1 MTQRII
7 ILGGGAAGLTTALEL
22 QKRQPPQSA
31 SITLVDQS
39 PYYTY
44 QPFLPEVAGGH
55 IAPRDVTVP
64 LRKALRKTK
73 VVEAAVTGLDA
84 SSKTIT
90 VTTADGVA
98 SELPYDQLVVALGAV
113 TRTFPT
119 PGLAENGVGFK
130 SVEEAQYVRDRVLGN
145 IAEAASVQDPATRR
159 KLMTVVFVGG
169 GYTGVEA
176 MAELDDAA
184 KAAVDE
190 YPTLSRD
197 ELRFVLVEALDRV
210 APEVGPELSK
220 WTLGKLRSRGIDV
233 RLKTTMPSCIDGDV
247 VLSDGE
253 TIPAGTIVWT
263 AGVKP
268 NPVVADLGLPLGP
281 KGHVNVSAT
290 LQVQT
295 EDGRALD
302 GVWSLGDVA
311 QVPNLLAEKQP
322 AYYPP
327 NAQNAVRQAVTVAD
341 NVIAA
346 LSGAPLSEYRHE
358 SLGTVASYGI
368 GKGAGV
374 LKGVKVKNVAAWL
387 AHRGYHLY
395 AMPTVNRKWRILT
408 GWVTNF
414 VGGRDQTPLV
424 GLSDPRAGFLAVTP
438 VVEPKG
444 DAAEGAAPAKGA
456 TPKGAAKTPA
466 TK

>member
-1 MTQRII
+1 MTTRIV
-7 ILGGGAAGLTTALEL
+7 ILGGGSAGLTTALEL
-22 QKRQPPQSA
+22 QKRRPPQNA
-31 SITLVDQS
+31 SITLVDQA
-39 PYYTY
+39 PYFTY

-64 LRKALRKTK
+64 LRKALRRTK
-73 VVEAAVTGLDA
+73 VVEASVSGHDREA
-84 SSKTIT
+84 KTVS
-90 VTTADGVA
+90 VTTGDGVT
-98 SELPYDQLVVALGAV
+98 STIPYDQLVVALGAV

-130 SVEEAQYVRDRVLGN
+130 SVEEAQYVRDRILGN
-145 IAEAASVQDPATRR
+145 IAEAASVSDPATRR
-159 KLMTVVFVGG
+159 KLLTVVFVGG

-184 KAAVDE
+184 KAAVDSF
-190 YPTLSRD
+190 PNLSRD

-220 WTLGKLRSRGIDV
+220 WTLGHLRSRGIDI

-268 NPVVADLGLPLGP
+268 NPVLADLGLPLGP
-281 KGHVNVSAT
+281 RGHVNVSAT
-290 LQVQT
+290 LQVQSD
-295 EDGRALD
+295 EGEVLE
-302 GVWSLGDVA
+302 GVWSLGDGA
-311 QVPNLLAEKQP
+311 QVPNLLSEQQP

-341 NVIAA
+341 NIIAQ
-346 LSGAPLSEYRHE
+346 LSGQPIAEYRHE
-358 SLGTVASYGI
+358 SVGTVASFGI
-368 GKGAGV
+368 GKGAANI
-374 LKGVKVKNVAAWL
+374 KNVQMKNVPAWL

-395 AMPTVNRKWRILT
+395 AMPTLNRKWRILT
-408 GWVTNF
+408 GWITNF

-424 GLSDPRAGFLAVTP
+424 GMADPRAGFLKVTP
-438 VVEPKG
+438 SISAD
-444 DAAEGAAPAKGA
+444 DAAGK
-456 TPKGAAKTPA
+456 KK
-466 TK
+466 

>member
-1 MTQRII
+1 MTTRIV
-7 ILGGGAAGLTTALEL
+7 ILGGGSAGLTTALEL
-22 QKRQPPQSA
+22 QKRRPPQNA
-31 SITLVDQS
+31 SITLVDQA
-39 PYYTY
+39 PYFTY

-73 VVEAAVTGLDA
+73 VVEAAVSGHDRA
-84 SSKTIT
+84 AKTVS
-90 VTTADGVA
+90 VTTGDGVTSTIA
-98 SELPYDQLVVALGAV
+98 YDQLVVALGAV

-130 SVEEAQYVRDRVLGN
+130 SVEEAQYVRDRILGN
-145 IAEAASVQDPATRR
+145 IAEAASVSDPATRR
-159 KLMTVVFVGG
+159 KLLTVVFVGG

-184 KAAVDE
+184 KAAVDSF
-190 YPTLSRD
+190 PNLSRD

-220 WTLGKLRSRGIDV
+220 WTLGHLRSRGIDI

-268 NPVVADLGLPLGP
+268 NPVLADLGLPLGP
-281 KGHVNVSAT
+281 RGHVNVSAT

-295 EDGRALD
+295 DEGDVLD
-302 GVWSLGDVA
+302 GVWSLGDGA
-311 QVPNLLAEKQP
+311 QVPNLLSEQQP

-341 NVIAA
+341 NIIAQ
-346 LSGAPLSEYRHE
+346 LSGQPIAEYRHE
-358 SLGTVASYGI
+358 SVGTVASFGI
-368 GKGAGV
+368 GKGAANI
-374 LKGVKVKNVAAWL
+374 KDVKMKNVPAWL

-395 AMPTVNRKWRILT
+395 AMPTLNRKWRILT
-408 GWVTNF
+408 GWITNF
-414 VGGRDQTPLV
+414 FGGRDQTPLV
-424 GLSDPRAGFLAVTP
+424 GMADPRAGFLKVTP
-438 VVEPKG
+438 SVPADG
-444 DAAEGAAPAKGA
+444 GAK
-456 TPKGAAKTPA
+456 KK
-466 TK
+466 K

>member
-1 MTQRII
+1 MTTRIV
-7 ILGGGAAGLTTALEL
+7 ILGGGSAGLTTALEL
-22 QKRQPPQSA
+22 QKRRPPQNA
-31 SITLVDQS
+31 SITLVDQA
-39 PYYTY
+39 PYFTY

-73 VVEAAVTGLDA
+73 VVEAAVTGLDSA
-84 SSKTIT
+84 AKTVS
-90 VTTADGVA
+90 VTTGDGV
-98 SELPYDQLVVALGAV
+98 SSTIPYDQLVVALGAV

-130 SVEEAQYVRDRVLGN
+130 SVEEAQYVRDRILGN
-145 IAEAASVQDPATRR
+145 IAEAASVSDPGTRR
-159 KLMTVVFVGG
+159 KLLTVVFVGG

-184 KAAVDE
+184 KSAIDSF
-190 YPTLSRD
+190 PNLSRD

-220 WTLGKLRSRGIDV
+220 WTLGHLRSRGIDI
-233 RLKTTMPSCIDGDV
+233 RLKTTMPSCVDGDV

-268 NPVVADLGLPLGP
+268 NPVLGDMGLPLGP

-290 LQVQT
+290 LQVQS
-295 EDGRALD
+295 EDGVVLD
-302 GVWSLGDVA
+302 GVWALGDGA
-311 QVPNLLAEKQP
+311 QVPNLLSEQQP

-327 NAQNAVRQAVTVAD
+327 NAQNAVRQAITVAD
-341 NVIAA
+341 NVIAQ
-346 LSGAPLSEYRHE
+346 LSGQPIAEYRHE
-358 SLGTVASYGI
+358 SVGTVASFGI
-368 GKGAGV
+368 GKGAANI
-374 LKGVKVKNVAAWL
+374 KNVQMKNIPAWL

-395 AMPTVNRKWRILT
+395 AMPTLNRKWRILT
-408 GWVTNF
+408 GWITNF

-424 GLSDPRAGFLAVTP
+424 GMSDPRAGFLKVTP
-438 VVEPKG
+438 SVSADSGSK
-444 DAAEGAAPAKGA
+444 K
-456 TPKGAAKTPA
+456 KK
-466 TK
+466 

>member
-64 LRKALRKTK
+64 LRKALKKTK
-73 VVEAAVTGLDA
+73 VVEAAVTALDA
-84 SSKTIT
+84 NSKTIT

-145 IAEAASVQDPATRR
+145 IAEAASVQDAATRR
-159 KLMTVVFVGG
+159 KLLTVVFVGG

-220 WTLGKLRSRGIDV
+220 WTLGHLRGRGIDI
-233 RLKTTMPSCIDGDV
+233 RLGTTMPSCIDGDV

-281 KGHVNVSAT
+281 KGHVDVKAT

-295 EDGRALD
+295 DDGQVLD
-302 GVWSLGDVA
+302 GIWALGDVA
-311 QVPNLLAEKQP
+311 QVPDLLAEKQP
-322 AYYPP
+322 AFYPP

-346 LSGAPLSEYRHE
+346 LSGAPLAEYRHA
-358 SLGTVASYGI
+358 SVGTVASYGI

-424 GLSDPRAGFLAVTP
+424 GLADPRAGFLKVTP
-438 VVEPKG
+438 VVAPKTD
-444 DAAEGAAPAKGA
+444 DAGAGSAKASSAKTAPAK
-456 TPKGAAKTPA
+456 
-466 TK
+466 

>member
-1 MTQRII
+1 MTTRIV
-7 ILGGGAAGLTTALEL
+7 ILGGGSAGLTTALEL
-22 QKRQPPQSA
+22 QKRRPPQNA
-31 SITLVDQS
+31 SITLVDQA
-39 PYYTY
+39 PYFTY

-73 VVEAAVTGLDA
+73 VVEASVSGHDREA
-84 SSKTIT
+84 KTVS
-90 VTTADGVA
+90 VTTADGA
-98 SELPYDQLVVALGAV
+98 TSTIPYDQLVVALGAV

-130 SVEEAQYVRDRVLGN
+130 SVEEAQYVRDRILGN
-145 IAEAASVQDPATRR
+145 IAEAASVTDPATRR
-159 KLMTVVFVGG
+159 KLLTVVFVGG

-184 KAAVDE
+184 KAAVDSF
-190 YPTLSRD
+190 PNLSRD

-220 WTLGKLRSRGIDV
+220 WTLGHLRSRGIDI
-233 RLKTTMPSCIDGDV
+233 RLKTTMPSCVDGDV

-268 NPVVADLGLPLGP
+268 NPVLADLGLPLGP
-281 KGHVNVSAT
+281 RGHVNVSAT

-295 EDGRALD
+295 DEGAVLD
-302 GVWSLGDVA
+302 GVWSLGDGA
-311 QVPNLLAEKQP
+311 QVPNLLSEQQP

-341 NVIAA
+341 NIIAQ
-346 LSGAPLSEYRHE
+346 LSGQPIAEYRHE
-358 SLGTVASYGI
+358 SVGTVASFGI
-368 GKGAGV
+368 GKGAANI
-374 LKGVKVKNVAAWL
+374 KNVQMKNVPAWL

-395 AMPTVNRKWRILT
+395 AMPTLNRKWRILT
-408 GWVTNF
+408 GWITNF

-424 GLSDPRAGFLAVTP
+424 GMADPRAGFLKVTP
-438 VVEPKG
+438 SISAD
-444 DAAEGAAPAKGA
+444 DAAK
-456 TPKGAAKTPA
+456 KK
-466 TK
+466 

>member
-7 ILGGGAAGLTTALEL
+7 ILGGGSAGLTAALEL
-22 QKRQPPQSA
+22 QKRRPPQSA

-55 IAPRDVTVP
+55 IAPRDVTVQ
-64 LRKALRKTK
+64 LRKALRKTS
-73 VVEAAVTGLDA
+73 VVEAGVTGLDSA
-84 SSKTIT
+84 AKKVT
-90 VTTADGVA
+90 VTTADGRDQVLA
-98 SELPYDQLVVALGAV
+98 YDQLVVALGAV

-130 SVEEAQYVRDRVLGN
+130 SVEEAQYVRDRILGN
-145 IAEAASVQDPATRR
+145 ISEAASVTDAATRR
-159 KLMTVVFVGG
+159 KLLTVVFVGG

-184 KAAVDE
+184 KAAVDQF
-190 YPTLSRD
+190 PSLSRD

-220 WTLGKLRSRGIDV
+220 WTLGHLRGRGIDV
-233 RLKTTMPSCIDGDV
+233 RLGTTMPSCVDGDV

-290 LQVQT
+290 LQVET
-295 EDGRALD
+295 EQGEKLD
-302 GVWSLGDVA
+302 GVWALGDVA

-346 LSGAPLSEYRHE
+346 LSGAPASEYRHE

-374 LKGVKVKNVAAWL
+374 LKGVSVTNVPAWL

-395 AMPTVNRKWRILT
+395 AMPTLNRKWRILT
-408 GWVTNF
+408 GWITNF
-414 VGGRDQTPLV
+414 FGGRDQTPLV
-424 GLSDPRAGFLAVTP
+424 GLKDPRAGFLKVTP
-438 VVEPKG
+438 VVEPKS
-444 DAAEGAAPAKGA
+444 DPATESKSAAKPATK
-456 TPKGAAKTPA
+456 TGAAK
-466 TK
+466 K

>member
-1 MTQRII
+1 MTTRIV
-7 ILGGGAAGLTTALEL
+7 ILGGGSAGLTTALEL
-22 QKRQPPQSA
+22 QKRRPPQNA
-31 SITLVDQS
+31 SITLVDQA
-39 PYYTY
+39 PYFTY

-73 VVEAAVTGLDA
+73 VVEAAVTGLDSA
-84 SSKTIT
+84 AKTVS
-90 VTTADGVA
+90 VTTGDGV
-98 SELPYDQLVVALGAV
+98 SSTIPYDQLVVALGAV

-130 SVEEAQYVRDRVLGN
+130 SVEEAQYVRDRILGN
-145 IAEAASVQDPATRR
+145 IAEAASVSDPATRR
-159 KLMTVVFVGG
+159 KLLTVVFVGG

-184 KAAVDE
+184 KAAIDSF
-190 YPTLSRD
+190 PNLSRD

-220 WTLGKLRSRGIDV
+220 WTLGHLRSRGIDI
-233 RLKTTMPSCIDGDV
+233 RLKTTMPSCVDGDV

-268 NPVVADLGLPLGP
+268 NPVLGDMGLPLGP

-290 LQVQT
+290 LQVQS
-295 EDGRALD
+295 EDGVVLD
-302 GVWSLGDVA
+302 GVWALGDGA
-311 QVPNLLAEKQP
+311 QVPNLLSEQQP

-327 NAQNAVRQAVTVAD
+327 NAQNAVRQAITVAD
-341 NVIAA
+341 NVIAQ
-346 LSGAPLSEYRHE
+346 LSGQPIAEYRHE
-358 SLGTVASYGI
+358 SVGTVASFGI
-368 GKGAGV
+368 GKGAANI
-374 LKGVKVKNVAAWL
+374 KNVQMKNIPAWL

-395 AMPTVNRKWRILT
+395 AMPTLNRKWRILT
-408 GWVTNF
+408 GWITNF

-424 GLSDPRAGFLAVTP
+424 GMSDPRAGFLKVTP
-438 VVEPKG
+438 SVSADSGSK
-444 DAAEGAAPAKGA
+444 K
-456 TPKGAAKTPA
+456 KK
-466 TK
+466 

>member
-1 MTQRII
+1 MTTRIV
-7 ILGGGAAGLTTALEL
+7 ILGGGSAGLTTALEL
-22 QKRQPPQSA
+22 QKRRPPQNA
-31 SITLVDQS
+31 SITLVDQA
-39 PYYTY
+39 PYFTY

-73 VVEAAVTGLDA
+73 VVEASVSGHDREA
-84 SSKTIT
+84 KTVS
-90 VTTADGVA
+90 VTTADGA
-98 SELPYDQLVVALGAV
+98 TSMIPYDQLVVALGAV

-130 SVEEAQYVRDRVLGN
+130 SVEEAQYVRDRILGN
-145 IAEAASVQDPATRR
+145 IAEAASVTDPATRR
-159 KLMTVVFVGG
+159 KLLTVVFVGG

-184 KAAVDE
+184 KAAVDSF
-190 YPTLSRD
+190 PNLSRD

-220 WTLGKLRSRGIDV
+220 WTLGHLRSRGIDI
-233 RLKTTMPSCIDGDV
+233 RLKTTMPSCVDGDV

-268 NPVVADLGLPLGP
+268 NPVLADLGLPLGP
-281 KGHVNVSAT
+281 RGHVNVSAT

-295 EDGRALD
+295 DEGAVLD
-302 GVWSLGDVA
+302 GVWSLGDGA
-311 QVPNLLAEKQP
+311 QVPNLLSEQQP

-341 NVIAA
+341 NIIAQ
-346 LSGAPLSEYRHE
+346 LSGQPIAEYRHE
-358 SLGTVASYGI
+358 SVGTVASFGI
-368 GKGAGV
+368 GKGAANI
-374 LKGVKVKNVAAWL
+374 KNVQMKNVPAWL

-395 AMPTVNRKWRILT
+395 AMPTLNRKWRILT
-408 GWVTNF
+408 GWITNF

-424 GLSDPRAGFLAVTP
+424 GMADPRAGFLKVTP
-438 VVEPKG
+438 SISVD
-444 DAAEGAAPAKGA
+444 DAAK
-456 TPKGAAKTPA
+456 KK
-466 TK
+466 

>member
-1 MTQRII
+1 MTKRIV
-7 ILGGGAAGLTTALEL
+7 ILGGGSAGLTTALEL
-22 QKRQPPQSA
+22 QKRHPPQAA
-31 SITLVDQS
+31 SITLVDQA
-39 PYYTY
+39 PYFTY

-55 IAPRDVTVP
+55 IAARDVTVP
-64 LRKALRKTK
+64 LRKTLKRTK
-73 VVEAAVTGLDA
+73 VVEASVTGLDSEA
-84 SSKTIT
+84 KKVT
-90 VTTADGVA
+90 VTSADGEA
-98 SELPYDQLVVALGAV
+98 SDIAYDQLVVALGAV

-130 SVEEAQYVRDRVLGN
+130 SVEEAQYVRDRILGN
-145 IAEAASVQDPATRR
+145 IAEAASVKDPAVRR
-159 KLMTVVFVGG
+159 KLLTVVFVGG

-176 MAELDDAA
+176 LAELSDAA
-184 KAAVDE
+184 NSAVDTF
-190 YPTLSRD
+190 PNLSRD

-220 WTLGKLRSRGIDV
+220 WTLGQLRGRGIDI
-233 RLKTTMPSCIDGDV
+233 RLKTTMPSCVDGDV

-268 NPVVADLGLPLGP
+268 NPVLGDMGLPLGP

-295 EDGRALD
+295 EDGQKLD
-302 GVWSLGDVA
+302 GVWALGDGA
-311 QVPNLLAEKQP
+311 QVPDLLAEKQP

-341 NVIAA
+341 NVIAT
-346 LSGAPLSEYRHE
+346 LSGEPVKEYRHE

-368 GKGAGV
+368 GKGAASMFG
-374 LKGVKVKNVAAWL
+374 LQLKNVPAWL

-395 AMPTVNRKWRILT
+395 AMPTVNRKYRILS

-414 VGGRDQTPLV
+414 VGGRDTTPLV
-424 GLSDPRAGFLAVTP
+424 GLGDPRAGFLKVTP
-438 VVEPKG
+438 KV
-444 DAAEGAAPAKGA
+444 DAK
-456 TPKGAAKTPA
+456 K
-466 TK
+466 

>member
-1 MTQRII
+1 MTTRIV
-7 ILGGGAAGLTTALEL
+7 ILGGGSAGLTTALEL
-22 QKRQPPQSA
+22 QKRRPPQNA
-31 SITLVDQS
+31 SITLVDQA
-39 PYYTY
+39 PYFTY

-64 LRKALRKTK
+64 LRKALRRTK
-73 VVEAAVTGLDA
+73 VVEASVSGHDREA
-84 SSKTIT
+84 KTVS
-90 VTTADGVA
+90 VTTGDGVT
-98 SELPYDQLVVALGAV
+98 STIPYDQLVVALGAV

-130 SVEEAQYVRDRVLGN
+130 SVEEAQYVRDRILGN
-145 IAEAASVQDPATRR
+145 IAEAASVSDPATRR
-159 KLMTVVFVGG
+159 KLLTVVFVGG

-184 KAAVDE
+184 KAAVDSF
-190 YPTLSRD
+190 PNLSRD

-220 WTLGKLRSRGIDV
+220 WTLGHLRSRGIDI

-268 NPVVADLGLPLGP
+268 NPVLADLGLPLGP
-281 KGHVNVSAT
+281 RGHVNVSAT
-290 LQVQT
+290 LQVQSD
-295 EDGRALD
+295 EGEVLE
-302 GVWSLGDVA
+302 GVWSLGDGA
-311 QVPNLLAEKQP
+311 QVPNLLSEQQP

-341 NVIAA
+341 NIIAQ
-346 LSGAPLSEYRHE
+346 LSGQPIAEYRHE
-358 SLGTVASYGI
+358 SVGTVASFGI
-368 GKGAGV
+368 GKGAANI
-374 LKGVKVKNVAAWL
+374 KNVQMKNVPAWL

-395 AMPTVNRKWRILT
+395 AMPTLNRKWRILT
-408 GWVTNF
+408 GWITNF

-424 GLSDPRAGFLAVTP
+424 GMADPRAGFLEVTP
-438 VVEPKG
+438 SISAD
-444 DAAEGAAPAKGA
+444 DAAGK
-456 TPKGAAKTPA
+456 KK
-466 TK
+466 

>member
-64 LRKALRKTK
+64 LRKALKKTK
-73 VVEAAVTGLDA
+73 VVEAAVTALDA
-84 SSKTIT
+84 NSKTIT

-145 IAEAASVQDPATRR
+145 IAEAASVQDAATRR
-159 KLMTVVFVGG
+159 KLLTVVFVGG

-220 WTLGKLRSRGIDV
+220 WTLGHLRGRGIDI
-233 RLKTTMPSCIDGDV
+233 RLGTTMPSCIDGDV

-281 KGHVNVSAT
+281 KGHVDVKAT

-295 EDGRALD
+295 DDGQVLD
-302 GVWSLGDVA
+302 GIWALGDVA
-311 QVPNLLAEKQP
+311 QVPDLLAEKQP
-322 AYYPP
+322 AFYPP

-346 LSGAPLSEYRHE
+346 LSGAPLAEYRHA
-358 SLGTVASYGI
+358 SVGTVASYGI

-424 GLSDPRAGFLAVTP
+424 GLADPRAGFLKVTP
-438 VVEPKG
+438 VVAPKTD
-444 DAAEGAAPAKGA
+444 DAGAGSAKASSAKAAPAK
-456 TPKGAAKTPA
+456 
-466 TK
+466 

>member
-64 LRKALRKTK
+64 LRKALKKTK
-73 VVEAAVTGLDA
+73 VVEAAVTALDA
-84 SSKTIT
+84 NSKTIT

-145 IAEAASVQDPATRR
+145 IAEAASVQDAATRR
-159 KLMTVVFVGG
+159 KLLTVVFVGG

-220 WTLGKLRSRGIDV
+220 WTLGHLRGRGIDI
-233 RLKTTMPSCIDGDV
+233 RLGTTMPSCIDGDV

-281 KGHVNVSAT
+281 KGHVDVKAT

-295 EDGRALD
+295 DDGQVLD
-302 GVWSLGDVA
+302 GIWALGDVA
-311 QVPNLLAEKQP
+311 QVPDLLAEKQP
-322 AYYPP
+322 AFYPP

-346 LSGAPLSEYRHE
+346 LSGAPLAEYRHA
-358 SLGTVASYGI
+358 SVGTVASYGI

-424 GLSDPRAGFLAVTP
+424 GLADPRAGFLKVTP
-438 VVEPKG
+438 VVAPKTD
-444 DAAEGAAPAKGA
+444 DAGAGSAKASPAKAAPAK
-456 TPKGAAKTPA
+456 
-466 TK
+466 

>member
-64 LRKALRKTK
+64 LRKALKKTK
-73 VVEAAVTGLDA
+73 VVEAAVTALDA
-84 SSKTIT
+84 NSKTIT

-145 IAEAASVQDPATRR
+145 IAEAASVQDAATRR
-159 KLMTVVFVGG
+159 KLLTVVFVGG

-220 WTLGKLRSRGIDV
+220 WTLGHLRGRGIDI
-233 RLKTTMPSCIDGDV
+233 RLGTTMPSCIDGDV

-281 KGHVNVSAT
+281 KGHVDVKAT

-295 EDGRALD
+295 DDGQVLD
-302 GVWSLGDVA
+302 GIWALGDVA
-311 QVPNLLAEKQP
+311 QVPDLLAEKQP
-322 AYYPP
+322 AFYPP

-346 LSGAPLSEYRHE
+346 LSGAPLAEYRHA
-358 SLGTVASYGI
+358 SVGTVASYGI

-424 GLSDPRAGFLAVTP
+424 GLADPRAGFLKVTP
-438 VVEPKG
+438 VVAPKTG
-444 DAAEGAAPAKGA
+444 DAEAGSAKASPAKAAPAK
-456 TPKGAAKTPA
+456 
-466 TK
+466 

>member
-1 MTQRII
+1 MTTRIV
-7 ILGGGAAGLTTALEL
+7 ILGGGSAGLTTALEL
-22 QKRQPPQSA
+22 QKRRPPQNA
-31 SITLVDQS
+31 SITLVDQA
-39 PYYTY
+39 PYFTY

-73 VVEAAVTGLDA
+73 VVEAAVTGLDSA
-84 SSKTIT
+84 AKTVS
-90 VTTADGVA
+90 VTTGDGV
-98 SELPYDQLVVALGAV
+98 SSTIPYDQLVVALGAV

-130 SVEEAQYVRDRVLGN
+130 SVEEAQYVRDRILGN
-145 IAEAASVQDPATRR
+145 IAAAASVSDPATRR
-159 KLMTVVFVGG
+159 KLLTVVFVGG

-184 KAAVDE
+184 KAAIDSF
-190 YPTLSRD
+190 PNLSRD

-220 WTLGKLRSRGIDV
+220 WTLGHLRSRGIDI
-233 RLKTTMPSCIDGDV
+233 RLKTTMPSCVDGDV

-268 NPVVADLGLPLGP
+268 NPVLGDMGLPLGP

-290 LQVQT
+290 LQVQS
-295 EDGRALD
+295 EDGVVLD
-302 GVWSLGDVA
+302 GVWALGDGA
-311 QVPNLLAEKQP
+311 QVPNLLSEQQP

-327 NAQNAVRQAVTVAD
+327 NAQNAVRQAITVAD
-341 NVIAA
+341 NVIAQ
-346 LSGAPLSEYRHE
+346 LSGQPIAEYRHE
-358 SLGTVASYGI
+358 SVGTVASFGI
-368 GKGAGV
+368 GKGAANI
-374 LKGVKVKNVAAWL
+374 KNVQMKNIPAWL

-395 AMPTVNRKWRILT
+395 AMPTLNRKWRILT
-408 GWVTNF
+408 GWITNF

-424 GLSDPRAGFLAVTP
+424 GMSDPRAGFLKVTP
-438 VVEPKG
+438 SVSADSGSK
-444 DAAEGAAPAKGA
+444 K
-456 TPKGAAKTPA
+456 KK
-466 TK
+466 

>member
-1 MTQRII
+1 MTQRIV
-7 ILGGGAAGLTTALEL
+7 ILGGGSAGLTTALAL
-22 QKRQPPQSA
+22 QRRRPPQSA
-31 SITLVDQS
+31 SITLVDQA
-39 PYYTY
+39 PYFTY

-64 LRKALRKTK
+64 LRKTLKKTK
-73 VVEAAVTGLDA
+73 VVEAAVTGLDSTA
-84 SSKTIT
+84 KTVQ
-90 VTTADGVA
+90 VTTADGEVSDIA
-98 SELPYDQLVVALGAV
+98 YDQLVVALGAV

-130 SVEEAQYVRDRVLGN
+130 SVEEAQYVRDRILGN
-145 IAEAASVQDPATRR
+145 IAEAASVTDPATRR
-159 KLMTVVFVGG
+159 RLMTVVFVGG

-220 WTLGKLRSRGIDV
+220 WTLGHLRGRGIDI
-233 RLKTTMPSCIDGDV
+233 RLKTTMPSCVDGDV

-268 NPVVADLGLPLGP
+268 NPVLGDMGLPLGP
-281 KGHVNVSAT
+281 KGHVNVRAT
-290 LQVQT
+290 LQVES
-295 EDGRALD
+295 EDGTPLD
-302 GVWSLGDVA
+302 GVWALGDGA
-311 QVPNLLAEKQP
+311 QVPDLTAEKQP

-341 NVIAA
+341 NVIAT
-346 LSGAPLSEYRHE
+346 LSGAPVTEYRHE
-358 SLGTVASYGI
+358 SVGTVASFGI
-368 GKGAGV
+368 AKGAAN
-374 LKGVKVKNVAAWL
+374 LKGVQLKNLPAWL

-395 AMPTVNRKWRILT
+395 AMPTLNRRWRILT
-408 GWVTNF
+408 GWITNF
-414 VGGRDQTPLV
+414 VGGRDQTPMV
-424 GLSDPRAGFLAVTP
+424 GMSDPRAGFLKVTP
-438 VVEPKG
+438 KV
-444 DAAEGAAPAKGA
+444 D
-456 TPKGAAKTPA
+456 A

>member
-64 LRKALRKTK
+64 LRKALKKTK
-73 VVEAAVTGLDA
+73 VVEAAVTALDA
-84 SSKTIT
+84 NSKTIT

-145 IAEAASVQDPATRR
+145 IAEAASVQDAATRR
-159 KLMTVVFVGG
+159 KLLTVVFVGG

-220 WTLGKLRSRGIDV
+220 WTLGHLRGRGIDI
-233 RLKTTMPSCIDGDV
+233 RLGTTMPSCIDGDV

-281 KGHVNVSAT
+281 KGHVDVKAT

-295 EDGRALD
+295 DDGQVLD
-302 GVWSLGDVA
+302 GIWALGDVA
-311 QVPNLLAEKQP
+311 QVPDLLAEKQP
-322 AYYPP
+322 AFYPP

-346 LSGAPLSEYRHE
+346 LSGAPLAEYRHA
-358 SLGTVASYGI
+358 SVGTVASYGI

-424 GLSDPRAGFLAVTP
+424 GLADPRAGFLKVTP
-438 VVEPKG
+438 VVAPKTD
-444 DAAEGAAPAKGA
+444 DAGAGSAKASPAK
-456 TPKGAAKTPA
+456 AAQAK
-466 TK
+466 

>member
-64 LRKALRKTK
+64 LRKALKKTK
-73 VVEAAVTGLDA
+73 VVEAAVTALDA
-84 SSKTIT
+84 NSKTIT

-145 IAEAASVQDPATRR
+145 IAEAASVQDAATRR
-159 KLMTVVFVGG
+159 KLLTVVFVGG

-220 WTLGKLRSRGIDV
+220 WTLGHLRGRGIDI
-233 RLKTTMPSCIDGDV
+233 RLGTTMPSCIDGDV

-281 KGHVNVSAT
+281 KGHVDVKAT

-295 EDGRALD
+295 DDAQVLD
-302 GVWSLGDVA
+302 GIWALGDVA
-311 QVPNLLAEKQP
+311 QVPDLLAEKQP
-322 AYYPP
+322 AFYPP

-346 LSGAPLSEYRHE
+346 LSGAPLAEYRHA
-358 SLGTVASYGI
+358 SVGTVASYGI

-424 GLSDPRAGFLAVTP
+424 GLADPRAGFLKVTP
-438 VVEPKG
+438 VVAPKTD
-444 DAAEGAAPAKGA
+444 DAGAGSPKASPAKAAPAK
-456 TPKGAAKTPA
+456 
-466 TK
+466 

>member
-1 MTQRII
+1 MTTRIV
-7 ILGGGAAGLTTALEL
+7 ILGGGSAGLTTALEL
-22 QKRQPPQSA
+22 QKRRPPQNA
-31 SITLVDQS
+31 SITLVDQA
-39 PYYTY
+39 PYFTY

-64 LRKALRKTK
+64 LRKALRRTK
-73 VVEAAVTGLDA
+73 VVEASVSGHDREA
-84 SSKTIT
+84 KTVS
-90 VTTADGVA
+90 VTTGDGVT
-98 SELPYDQLVVALGAV
+98 STIPYDQLVVALGAV

-130 SVEEAQYVRDRVLGN
+130 SVEEAQYVRDRILGN
-145 IAEAASVQDPATRR
+145 IAEAASLSDPATRR
-159 KLMTVVFVGG
+159 KLLTVVFVGG

-184 KAAVDE
+184 KAAVDSF
-190 YPTLSRD
+190 PNLSRD

-220 WTLGKLRSRGIDV
+220 WTLGHLRSRGIDI

-268 NPVVADLGLPLGP
+268 NPVLADLGLPLGP
-281 KGHVNVSAT
+281 RGHVNVSAT
-290 LQVQT
+290 LQVQSD
-295 EDGRALD
+295 EGEVLE
-302 GVWSLGDVA
+302 GVWSLGDGA
-311 QVPNLLAEKQP
+311 QVPNLLSEQQP

-341 NVIAA
+341 NIIAQ
-346 LSGAPLSEYRHE
+346 LSGQPIAEYRHE
-358 SLGTVASYGI
+358 SVGTVASFGI
-368 GKGAGV
+368 GKGAANI
-374 LKGVKVKNVAAWL
+374 KNVQMKNVPAWL

-395 AMPTVNRKWRILT
+395 AMPTLNRKWRILT
-408 GWVTNF
+408 GWITNF

-424 GLSDPRAGFLAVTP
+424 GMADPRAGFLKVTP
-438 VVEPKG
+438 SISAD
-444 DAAEGAAPAKGA
+444 DAAGK
-456 TPKGAAKTPA
+456 KK
-466 TK
+466 